1 MEKNL
6 KALVDK
12 LETRHTLL
20 RDEWISLIRWR
31 TPLLSDYV
39 FQKAR
44 AVRQHFYGK
53 DVYIR
58 GLIEFTNY
66 CKMTVITVVS
76 AAVMPKYTAT
86 GFPKSRF

>member
-31 TPLLSDYV
+31 TPLLSDC
-39 FQKAR
+39 FSK
-44 AVRQHFYGK
+44 
-53 DVYIR
+53 
-58 GLIEFTNY
+58 
-66 CKMTVITVVS
+66 S
-76 AAVMPKYTAT
+76 AGCPPTFLWKRCLYPGTH
-86 GFPKSRF
+86 

>member
-44 AVRQHFYGK
+44 AVRQHFYGN

-58 GLIEFTNY
+58 EKGNFFCLADI
-66 CKMTVITVVS
+66 MTHCGSQKQI
-76 AAVMPKYTAT
+76 P
-86 GFPKSRF
+86 F